1 MTTKQ
6 WFALIVVLLAVAAAA
21 GGLEDTM
28 RQEFNPVWDGNK

>member
-1 MTTKQ
+1 MTPKQ
-6 WFALIVVLLAVAAAA
+6 WFALVVALVVIAAAA

>member
-6 WFALIVVLLAVAAAA
+6 WLALIVVLLAVAAAA

-28 RQEFNPVWDGNK
+28 RQEFNPVWQEDK